1 MDICRR
7 TVASFSS
14 ALSSVFPA
22 QPATTPPSVSFS
34 LSVTA
39 SPDDSLILQ
48 LLSAH
53 ATCSKCDISSAINIC
68 GLSKP
73 SAFASSSTMLSTCSR
88 LSLSATIALGHR
100 FSRIFSILLS
110 GSDASIGAYGLPAY
124 TTPRKYA
131 GVTIFLPANTATGVL
146 STPSCSTRYA
156 PVFLAISY
164 TCANVMLHSVSENAG
179 LSGYFS
185 TVVSSHSSTFFIL
198 VLFHALINVAE
209 KIIAHNIRKKCHM
222 LSN

>member
-7 TVASFSS
+7 TAASISS
-14 ALSSVFPA
+14 DLSSVSST
-22 QPATTPPSVSFS
+22 QPSAT
-34 LSVTA
+34 
-39 SPDDSLILQ
+39 
-48 LLSAH
+48 
-53 ATCSKCDISSAINIC
+53 NIC

-73 SAFASSSTMLSTCSR
+73 SVFASSSTMLSTCSR

-100 FSRIFSILLS
+100 FSSIFSIRLS

-146 STPSCSTRYA
+146 STPSFSIRYA

-164 TCANVMLHSVSENAG
+164 TCANVMLFSVSEKAIF
-179 LSGYFS
+179 SGDF
-185 TVVSSHSSTFFIL
+185 VIVASSHSSTFFIL
-198 VLFHALINVAE
+198 FLFHAIINVAG
-209 KIIAHNIRKKCHM
+209 KNY
-222 LSN
+222 ST

>member
-1 MDICRR
+1 
-7 TVASFSS
+7 
-14 ALSSVFPA
+14 
-22 QPATTPPSVSFS
+22 
-34 LSVTA
+34 
-39 SPDDSLILQ
+39 
-48 LLSAH
+48 
-53 ATCSKCDISSAINIC
+53 
-68 GLSKP
+68 
-73 SAFASSSTMLSTCSR
+73 MLSTCSR

-124 TTPRKYA
+124 TTPKKYA

-146 STPSCSTRYA
+146 STPSCSIRYA

-185 TVVSSHSSTFFIL
+185 TVASSHSSTFFIL

-209 KIIAHNIRKKCHM
+209 KNY
-222 LSN
+222 ST